1 MNSMHTRAPHP
12 GRYIEEERVH
22 LNITAQALAESLGI
36 SLPVLNQLI
45 NGLILLTPEIAIRL
59 SNIIG
64 STPEMWGYADRI
76 LNKPAASTGAVRRN
90 LLKNAKRF

>member
-22 LNITAQALAESLGI
+22 LNITVQALADSLGI

-45 NGLILLTPEIAIRL
+45 NGLIPLTPETAIRL
-59 SNIIG
+59 SNITG
-64 STPEMWGYADRI
+64 STPEMWLRLEQSY
-76 LNKPAASTGAVRRN
+76 RRG
-90 LLKNAKRF
+90 KN